1 MERAMGASENMLME
15 RKWKD
20 EVLRYGDR
28 REVSEGVVREISD
41 VYDEKKLKRHNS
53 YTFSS
58 FVTDYQSYQR
68 SKNGDSPLREAQDD
82 AEFEVAMQI

>member
-1 MERAMGASENMLME
+1 MGASENMLME

-20 EVLRYGDR
+20 EVLRYEDR
-28 REVSEGVVREISD
+28 REVSEVVVREISD

-58 FVTDYQSYQR
+58 FVTDYQSCQR

>member
-1 MERAMGASENMLME
+1 ME

-53 YTFSS
+53 DRFSS
-58 FVTDYQSYQR
+58 FVTDGQSYQR